1 MEFASGTIVLGYQML
16 IVGQYP
22 VIIYGTFGITN
33 SKHGIIICPSHKS
46 YGRYLLS
53 DLVQKHQLQK
63 KYADHLYE
71 ATTNGLDPRR
81 TNLLSGN
88 EAIIDSDHS
97 TPCPFTSGM
106 VHLIQCGPTQSQN
119 IPCSRKQMEEKD
131 LNLHLKQH
139 HRLTPT
145 TVKKSPRTV
154 VPDAE
159 FHKIFGIPQNR
170 PFPCRIVRPG

>member
-1 MEFASGTIVLGYQML
+1 MEFCIRNHRLGISD

-159 FHKIFGIPQNR
+159 FHKIFGIPRNR